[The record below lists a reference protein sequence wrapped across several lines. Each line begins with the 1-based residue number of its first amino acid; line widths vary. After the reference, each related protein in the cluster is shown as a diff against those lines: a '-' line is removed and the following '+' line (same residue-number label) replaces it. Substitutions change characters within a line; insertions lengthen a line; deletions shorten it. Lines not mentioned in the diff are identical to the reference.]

1 MTKKW
6 KKKRFFN
13 GKKKKKEVG
22 KNFMKTGSCTNVIL
36 SCFCL
41 CIVLGV
47 IIGIVR
53 RGVFFLVLAPFFS
66 FFDHVPKIYLAGG
79 FDGAA
84 PVVPSPSLPPPSIP
98 PTPPPAPTAATVATN
113 TTVGNTTTAAAATTV
128 ATVL

>member
-1 MTKKW
+1 
-6 KKKRFFN
+6 
-13 GKKKKKEVG
+13 
-22 KNFMKTGSCTNVIL
+22 MKTGSCTNVIL

-53 RGVFFLVLAPFFS
+53 RIFFGFGASFFS
-66 FFDHVPKIYLAGG
+66 FFDHAPKIYLAGG